1 MRGMVNVI
9 GSILDK
15 VGDAM
20 PLTDAEVKALKP
32 KEKVFTVQDG
42 RGLYLEVSPV
52 GGKSW
57 RVRYQFNGKTE
68 KLTLGK
74 YPDLTIKDARL
85 LRDEALNS
93 AAKGVSPT
101 KQKRTAKAL
110 LADSM
115 TVRQF
120 RDVFM
125 KDVQEKDRKDNKQVI
140 RYFENDIEPFIGA
153 TLLKD
158 VTTEDVRSTI
168 WRKKDQGHDAAAHQV
183 RTLLKKIFDYAVTK
197 GLMPFNPVYSLPA
210 RHVFRPTSRD
220 RYLTPAE
227 VEVFLRSAYNSNIRR
242 QFKLQLHLSLILM
255 IRKGELSN
263 AEWKDVDL
271 DNGEFLITQ
280 ESSKTGAQIVI
291 KLPRQ
296 AIEMFEELKRLAGGS
311 RFVIPSRSS
320 LDKPFAHNSINNA
333 LKMAMKGQDIPAF
346 VPHDLRRTAATLL
359 SENGWDSDV
368 VDKALNHKM
377 KGTRATY
384 IRSELIEQRKEML
397 QFWAD
402 YLDSLLN
409 RNNVILGRFATA

>member
-1 MRGMVNVI
+1 
-9 GSILDK
+9 
-15 VGDAM
+15 M

-32 KEKVFTVQDG
+32 KEKAYTVQDG

-101 KQKRTAKAL
+101 KQKRTAKTL

-115 TVRQF
+115 TVREF

-125 KDVQEKDRKDNKQVI
+125 RDVQVKDRKDNTQFI
-140 RYFENDIEPFIGA
+140 RYLENDIEPFIGG

-158 VTTEDVRSTI
+158 VTTEDVRATI

-183 RTLLKKIFDYAVTK
+183 RTALKKMFDYAVTK
-197 GLMPFNPVYSLPA
+197 GQMPFNPVYSLPA
-210 RHVFRPTSRD
+210 RHVFKPKSRL

-227 VEVFLRSAYNSNIRR
+227 VEVFLRAAYNSNIRR
-242 QFKLQLHLSLILM
+242 QFKLQLHLSLITM
-255 IRKGELSN
+255 VRKSELTK
-263 AEWKDVDL
+263 AKWMDVDL
-271 DNGEFLITQ
+271 DKAEWLITQ
-280 ESSKTGAQIVI
+280 EQAKTDAQLVI
-291 KLPRQ
+291 KLPTQ
-296 AIEMFEELKRLAGGS
+296 AVEMFKELKRLAGGS
-311 RFVIPSRSS
+311 DYVIPSRSS
-320 LDKPFAHNSINNA
+320 LDKPFAHNSINEA
-333 LKMAMKGQDIPAF
+333 LKRAMKGQDIPVF
-346 VPHDLRRTAATLL
+346 TIHDLRRTAATLL
-359 SENGWDSDV
+359 SENGWPSDV

-384 IRSELIEQRKEML
+384 IKSELIEQRKEML

-409 RNNVILGRFATA
+409 RNNVILGRFASA

>member
-1 MRGMVNVI
+1 
-9 GSILDK
+9 
-15 VGDAM
+15 M

-32 KEKVFTVQDG
+32 KEKAFTVQDG
-42 RGLYLEVSPV
+42 RGLYLEISPA

-101 KQKRTAKAL
+101 KQKRKAKSL
-110 LADSM
+110 LSDAM
-115 TVRQF
+115 TVREF

-125 KDVQEKDRKDNKQVI
+125 TDVQVKDRKDNTQVI
-140 RYFENDIEPFIGA
+140 RYFENDIEPFIGT

-183 RTLLKKIFDYAVTK
+183 RTLLKKMFDYAVTK
-197 GLMPFNPVYSLPA
+197 GQMPFNPVYALPA
-210 RHVFRPTSRD
+210 RHVFKPKSRL

-227 VEVFLRSAYNSNIRR
+227 VEVFLRSAYNSSIRR
-242 QFKLQLHLSLILM
+242 QFKLQLHLSLITM
-255 IRKGELSN
+255 VRKGELTN
-263 AEWKDVDL
+263 AKWKDIDLDKAEW
-271 DNGEFLITQ
+271 LITQ
-280 ESSKTGAQIVI
+280 EQSKTDAQLVI
-291 KLPRQ
+291 KLPTQ
-296 AIEMFEELKRLAGGS
+296 AVEMFKELKRLADGS
-311 RFVIPSRSS
+311 EFVIPSRSN
-320 LDKPFAHNSINNA
+320 LDKPFAHNSINDA
-333 LKMAMKGQDIPAF
+333 LKRAMQNQDIPIF
-346 VPHDLRRTAATLL
+346 TIHDLRRTAATLL
-359 SENGWDSDV
+359 SENGWPSDV

-384 IRSELIEQRKEML
+384 IKSELIEQRKEML

-402 YLDSLLN
+402 YLDSLLS
-409 RNNVILGRFATA
+409 RNNVILGRFASA